1 MYYVLQSCTMLV
13 SHVVVM
19 LAIAVSHQRTSLTV
33 SLHGGC
39 DWPDPVLDMIGF
51 GLYIYIYSLFLS
63 APRAAGSRLRLAA
76 HRLRKLCDPSALV
89 PLRRAPVALH
99 TVYRLTCLFNAY
111 QVFFIKTSCSHD
123 GFAQL
128 GQGNLFLHLSLSLFF
143 VSSGQSGKA
152 TSFLGPVLLV
162 LVVVVLVLLLLLV
175 VGLLV
180 VVVVALS

>member
-1 MYYVLQSCTMLV
+1 MISCDVMLSLTCIAYDMLFFMSAFTLLHLSWSVMYYVLQSCTMLV

-51 GLYIYIYSLFLS
+51 GLYIHSLFLS
-63 APRAAGSRLRLAA
+63 APRAAGSRLRAAA

-99 TVYRLTCLFNAY
+99 TVYRRTCLFNAY

-123 GFAQL
+123 GFAQP
-128 GQGNLFLHLSLSLFF
+128 GQGSFFLHLSLSLSHILRLWIYTTHWF
-143 VSSGQSGKA
+143 
-152 TSFLGPVLLV
+152 
-162 LVVVVLVLLLLLV
+162 
-175 VGLLV
+175 
-180 VVVVALS
+180 